1 MVWEILKEMFDL
13 RKLDMYMYLYML
25 YVYVCIYIYVCICM
39 YIYVRIYMYVY
50 MYVCICIYVCMYM
63 YVCLLVGYM
72 YPQRN
77 CQKSLTKLMGAI
89 FSQTKLAIWSIRTRV
104 ITWSLEMKGIN
115 YSVKSSPPGFLTS
128 LHVKNLKASGK

>member
-1 MVWEILKEMFDL
+1 MRNIKGNVWLEKTRHVYVFVYVVCICLYIYL
-13 RKLDMYMYLYML
+13 CMYMY
-25 YVYVCIYIYVCICM
+25 VYICTYIYVCI
-39 YIYVRIYMYVY
+39 
-50 MYVCICIYVCMYM
+50 YVCICIYVCMYM
-63 YVCLLVGYM
+63 YVCLLIGYM

-115 YSVKSSPPGFLTS
+115 YSVKSSPAGFLTS
-128 LHVKNLKASGK
+128 LHVKNLKASSK